1 MTPKQAYLRNLTMQP
16 SDWIAASAS
25 NPSPYMTRVH
35 VLLHLIELRR
45 RKHIQSYYDA
55 VASSEG
61 WA

>member
-1 MTPKQAYLRNLTMQP
+1 MTPKQAYLRNLTAQP
-16 SDWIAASAS
+16 SDWIASSAS
-25 NPSPYMTRVH
+25 NPSRNMTRIH

-45 RKHIQSYYDA
+45 RKRIQSYYDD